1 MPEIINRQTAADQVA
16 EVLREKILSGELPA
30 GQYIRQEAIAQ
41 ELGVSRLPVREAL
54 VLLESQ
60 GLVQTEKY
68 KGTFVASLSMREI
81 EEIYALRGL
90 LETFLLR
97 RAFPNLNEQIF
108 EQAEEIIERSKKVKN
123 LAEWAELNWQFHTTL
138 YEPAHLDLT
147 LKTLEQV
154 LIRADRYLRLQR
166 TLSAKLRASS
176 DEQHAHIVALLRAG
190 KCEDAVHAMGE
201 HIEWNKEDMGKTI
214 AQIKQS
220 AAPAAG

>member
-16 EVLREKILSGELPA
+16 DVLREKILSGELPA

-108 EQAEEIIERSKKVKN
+108 EQAEEIIERSRKVKN

-176 DEQHAHIVALLRAG
+176 DEQHTHIVELLRAG
-190 KCEDAVHAMGE
+190 KCEEAIYAMGE
-201 HIEWNKEDMGKTI
+201 HIEWNMEDMGKTI

-220 AAPAAG
+220 AAPADG

>member
-1 MPEIINRQTAADQVA
+1 MPEVINRQTAADQVA

-97 RAFPNLNEQIF
+97 RAFPKLNEQIF

-176 DEQHAHIVALLRAG
+176 DEQHAHIVELLRAG
-190 KCEDAVHAMGE
+190 KCEEAIDAMGK
-201 HIEWNKEDMGKTI
+201 HIEWNMEDMGKTI

-220 AAPAAG
+220 ATPADG

>member
-1 MPEIINRQTAADQVA
+1 VPEIINRQTAADQVA

-97 RAFPNLNEQIF
+97 RAFPNLDEQIF
-108 EQAEEIIERSKKVKN
+108 EQAEQIIERSKKAKN

-176 DEQHAHIVALLRAG
+176 DEQHAHIIELLRAG
-190 KCEDAVHAMGE
+190 KCEDAIRAMGE
-201 HIEWNKEDMGKTI
+201 HIEWNMEDMGKTI

-220 AAPAAG
+220 AAPAGG

>member
-1 MPEIINRQTAADQVA
+1 MPEAINRQTAADQVA

-97 RAFPNLNEQIF
+97 RAFPTLNEGIF
-108 EQAEEIIERSKKVKN
+108 AQAEEVIERSKKAKN

-166 TLSAKLRASS
+166 TLSAKLRATS
-176 DEQHAHIVALLRAG
+176 DEQHTHIVALLRAR
-190 KCEDAVHAMGE
+190 KCEEAIRAMGE
-201 HIEWNKEDMGKTI
+201 HIEWNMEDMAKTI

-220 AAPAAG
+220 APLAEG

>member
-1 MPEIINRQTAADQVA
+1 VPEIINRQTAADQVA

-97 RAFPNLNEQIF
+97 RAFPNLDEQIF
-108 EQAEEIIERSKKVKN
+108 EQAEQIIERSKKAKN
-123 LAEWAELNWQFHTTL
+123 LAEWAEFNWQFHTTL

-176 DEQHAHIVALLRAG
+176 DEQHAHIIELLRAG
-190 KCEDAVHAMGE
+190 KCEDAIRAMGE
-201 HIEWNKEDMGKTI
+201 HIEWNMEDMGKTI

-220 AAPAAG
+220 AAPAGG